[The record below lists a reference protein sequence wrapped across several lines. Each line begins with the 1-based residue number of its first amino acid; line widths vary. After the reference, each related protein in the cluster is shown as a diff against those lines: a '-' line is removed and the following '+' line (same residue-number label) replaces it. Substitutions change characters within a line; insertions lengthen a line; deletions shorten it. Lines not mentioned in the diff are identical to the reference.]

1 MVGEEFVK
9 KIWPAAKDLENKGGV
24 SAVFTVAQA
33 ALESGWGKLAIGKYN
48 IFGMT
53 KGSSWK
59 GATELVLTTEYFST
73 GTRKFTSP
81 EKIVSVKKI
90 NNQKYKYTV
99 YRLFRKYNSFAEALA
114 DHELLFK
121 KDLYSDAWPY
131 RKDPEEFSRRIS
143 DKIKA
148 KYATDPNYDK
158 TMISMIQ
165 SVRKRLTLLNLK

>member
-1 MVGEEFVK
+1 MSLNENIVCAISDIHEKYDYLEIK
-9 KIWPAAKDLENKGGV
+9 RKLNKTDLI
-24 SAVFTVAQA
+24 SA
-33 ALESGWGKLAIGKYN
+33 I
-48 IFGMT
+48 
-53 KGSSWK
+53 
-59 GATELVLTTEYFST
+59 
-73 GTRKFTSP
+73 
-81 EKIVSVKKI
+81 
-90 NNQKYKYTV
+90 
-99 YRLFRKYNSFAEALA
+99 RLFRKYNSFAEALA